1 MTLKKKNTS
10 LEYRNKSVKKRQLW
24 RLLALS
30 SDKGIIPQFHIAY
43 MQGESKE
50 RWLDVCAQV
59 VIVEDPDRLLELTR
73 EIIRMLSEKER
84 RLTQQQIESADRS
97 VIPQKKPPEIAVTMR
112 SLSPHVDA
120 PASANRN

>member
-1 MTLKKKNTS
+1 
-10 LEYRNKSVKKRQLW
+10 
-24 RLLALS
+24 
-30 SDKGIIPQFHIAY
+30 

-84 RLTQQQIESADRS
+84 RLTQQQSESADRS
-97 VIPQKKPPEIAVTMR
+97 VIPQKKPPEIAVTGR
-112 SLSPHVDA
+112 SLSPHVDV
-120 PASANRN
+120 PVSANRN